1 MRIGSS
7 AQLIKYN
14 ELKNIIKLHKYKNI
28 LYKISK
34 FETMQ
39 KVRQN
44 INIGVSRKEGRKTTK
59 GQSVNI
65 FCLSHSKEK
74 LYKEVANFILN

>member
-1 MRIGSS
+1 
-7 AQLIKYN
+7 
-14 ELKNIIKLHKYKNI
+14 
-28 LYKISK
+28 
-34 FETMQ
+34 MQ